1 MKVEQI
7 IVHRISTMVDEGTM
21 GFSDWTMRKETM
33 EEFVQRVTNTMN
45 QYNTIY
51 VSYPNEDMAIIQY
64 WTNEDI

>member
-1 MKVEQI
+1 MKIEQI

-33 EEFVQRVTNTMN
+33 GEFVQRVTNTMN

-64 WTNEDI
+64 WKNEDV